1 MITTELWLFRLTLM
15 VLVEMQN
22 SMNTKIVQVYKV
34 LLYPTVSQYITGYL
48 AWYSTAW
55 FSSIH

>member
-1 MITTELWLFRLTLM
+1 MIPTELWLFRLTVM

-22 SMNTKIVQVYKV
+22 SMNTKIVQVNKV
-34 LLYPTVSQYITGYL
+34 LLYPTGSQYITGYL
-48 AWYSTAW
+48 AWYLTAW